1 MCRLFGVLKM
11 SSNVLEFG
19 VLFSAS
25 NLSEFDREEL
35 SEKEEKDYII
45 SNEEVQVLFII
56 DKNKIAVSN
65 YLGEDYEMKVLSLSE
80 IKELIRSRK
89 EFLEGLGFSVNE
101 DSAEIYYNH
110 YYNGTDNPITDYG
123 YNHIID

>member
-1 MCRLFGVLKM
+1 M

-19 VLFSAS
+19 VLFSAN
-25 NLSEFDREEL
+25 NLSEFDSEKL
-35 SEKEEKDYII
+35 SEKECEDYII
-45 SNEEVQVLFII
+45 ANEEVQVLFII

-65 YLGEDYEMKVLSLSE
+65 YLGEDYEMKILSLSE

-101 DSAEIYYNH
+101 ESAKVYYNH
-110 YYNGTDNPITDYG
+110 YYNATDNPIIDYS
-123 YNHIID
+123 